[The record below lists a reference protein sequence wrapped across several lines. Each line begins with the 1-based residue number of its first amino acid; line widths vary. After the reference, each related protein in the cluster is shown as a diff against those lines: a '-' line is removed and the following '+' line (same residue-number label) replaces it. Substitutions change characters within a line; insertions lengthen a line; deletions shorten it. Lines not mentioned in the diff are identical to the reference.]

1 MELPVQWKLWITC
14 ILQTKYVFHHFPG
27 RFPSYFIPRITLA
40 RRQLPLSPF
49 NTWGVQK
56 RTDLQD
62 VIDVQLLLTA
72 GVNGWNFSENRD
84 RLLCSLFAA
93 KKFKWFTFYRLFTAL
108 GSIMNIYQWQL
119 EKPKLKFFFCQF
131 ISHHSETVGDTKY
144 VKPETTPY
152 QKMRW
157 KQIYGIWNSWDILKK
172 FKIILKN
179 II

>member
-49 NTWGVQK
+49 KTWGVQK

-93 KKFKWFTFYRLFTAL
+93 KKFKWFTFYRLFAAL

-119 EKPKLKFFFCQF
+119 EKPKLNFFLSIYFPPLRNCRRYEVQLHTRKWDGNK
-131 ISHHSETVGDTKY
+131 SMVSEI
-144 VKPETTPY
+144 PEIF
-152 QKMRW
+152 W
-157 KQIYGIWNSWDILKK
+157 KNLKL
-172 FKIILKN
+172 FWKI
-179 II
+179 